1 LRVDDKERKGDAMS
15 RAGINA
21 LKAGLAGSAVT
32 AGTLLGMSASIA
44 WPASNL
50 SGYIVAGKILGAGAA
65 TSAKVAAVG
74 GPLAAGGIAIAGIG
88 LAAAGIAYSVFKLLE
103 K

>member
-1 LRVDDKERKGDAMS
+1 MS
-15 RAGINA
+15 AGKNA
-21 LKAGLAGSAVT
+21 LKAGVAGSAGT
-32 AGTLLGMSASIA
+32 AGALLGMSASIA

-74 GPLAAGGIAIAGIG
+74 GPLVAGGIATAGVG
-88 LAAAGIAYSVFKLLE
+88 LVAAGVTYTLFKILG